1 RYVCPECGT
10 PVKDLEA
17 VRRRK
22 EGGKTF
28 INCQEC
34 DDVKVPFIDFIEQ
47 RLKSD
52 PIARKILA
60 MDEEASRGLDTQVLE
75 QILIGHM
82 MAIAGEAN
90 QIFRPVT
97 MFDHGIDGEVEF
109 KDNDGTRWYLS
120 LTVSSAARVRDLV
133 RVTPPGERIALAID
147 GADTHNSGQD
157 GRVIVASLSGERR
170 ELNDAALL
178 AAFAAFPLLTLK
190 VVAGIHWEAL
200 KLWIKGMRLRPRPPA
215 PQAIT
220 IVSRPLLRSS
230 EVHGGHHV

>member
-1 RYVCPECGT
+1 MINQGGDSA
-10 PVKDLEA
+10 DLGNA
-17 VRRRK
+17 LCHRLRL
-22 EGGKTF
+22 
-28 INCQEC
+28 
-34 DDVKVPFIDFIEQ
+34 IEQ
-47 RLKSD
+47 
-52 PIARKILA
+52 
-60 MDEEASRGLDTQVLE
+60 
-75 QILIGHM
+75 
-82 MAIAGEAN
+82 
-90 QIFRPVT
+90 FRP
-97 MFDHGIDGEVEF
+97 
-109 KDNDGTRWYLS
+109 
-120 LTVSSAARVRDLV
+120 DLDA
-133 RVTPPGERIALAID
+133 GERIALAID